1 MDPLRIVERRV
12 RMMQIVEYTEA
23 VDLTMHGMHD
33 DIYVMHPVAIS
44 SMTMQDVRAAAEAG
58 AVFAVMQTQVK
69 AEERPKKEPEPKAEA
84 KPTPPT
90 KSPAGQGR
98 KRKLDTGKMT
108 ALRNAGWSYEKIADE
123 IGCSAGTVWNYFN
136 KGKETEE

>member
-1 MDPLRIVERRV
+1 
-12 RMMQIVEYTEA
+12 MQIVEYTEA

-33 DIYVMHPVAIS
+33 DIYVMQPMAIS
-44 SMTMQDVRAAAEAG
+44 GMTMQEVRVAAEAG
-58 AVFAVMQTQVK
+58 AVFAVMKQPQTK
-69 AEERPKKEPEPKAEA
+69 AEEKPEKEPEQKAEA
-84 KPTPPT
+84 KPTPPP

-123 IGCSAGTVWNYFN
+123 MGCSAGTVWNYFN
-136 KGKETEE
+136 KDKEDKKDVSENQ

>member
-1 MDPLRIVERRV
+1 
-12 RMMQIVEYTEA
+12 MQIVEYTEA

-33 DIYVMHPVAIS
+33 DIYVIHPVAIS

-58 AVFAVMQTQVK
+58 AVFAVMKQPQAK
-69 AEERPKKEPEPKAEA
+69 AEEKQKKEPEPKAEA
-84 KPTPPT
+84 KPTPPP
-90 KSPAGQGR
+90 KRPAGQGR

-123 IGCSAGTVWNYFN
+123 MGCSAGTVWNYFN
-136 KGKETEE
+136 KDKEDKKDVSENQ

>member
-1 MDPLRIVERRV
+1 
-12 RMMQIVEYTEA
+12 MQIVEYTEA

-69 AEERPKKEPEPKAEA
+69 AEERSKKEPEPKAEA
-84 KPTPPT
+84 KPTPPP

-98 KRKLDTGKMT
+98 KRKLDTGKMK

-123 IGCSAGTVWNYFN
+123 MGCSAGTVWNYFN
-136 KGKETEE
+136 KQEEKKDE

>member
-1 MDPLRIVERRV
+1 
-12 RMMQIVEYTEA
+12 MQIVEYTEA

-69 AEERPKKEPEPKAEA
+69 AEERSKKEPEPKAEA
-84 KPTPPT
+84 KPTPPQT
-90 KSPAGQGR
+90 VR
-98 KRKLDTGKMT
+98 KPH
-108 ALRNAGWSYEKIADE
+108 
-123 IGCSAGTVWNYFN
+123 F
-136 KGKETEE
+136 

>member
-1 MDPLRIVERRV
+1 MDSLGVVERRV

-84 KPTPPT
+84 KPTPPRR
-90 KSPAGQGR
+90 ALQDR